1 MTTLIICS
9 SRSPHANTTRI
20 AHTIADTI
28 DAQVVTP
35 DQATPEL
42 ITAADRTG
50 FGSGIYWMNFDRGL
64 LRLVDRLADGAGR
77 EAFIFAT
84 SGLPETPLR
93 RYTHAFRKTLE
104 DKGFRVIDTFTCRG
118 LDTMGPLA
126 VVGGLNK
133 QRPNPGDLDAAR
145 RFALQLS
152 D

>member
-20 AHTIADTI
+20 AQTIAETI

-42 ITAADRTG
+42 IAAADRIG
-50 FGSGIYWMNFDRGL
+50 FGSGIYWMNFDRRL
-64 LRLVDRLADGAGR
+64 IDLVDHLADGAGR
-77 EAFIFAT
+77 EAFVFAT

-93 RYTHAFRKTLE
+93 RYTESFRKRLE
-104 DKGFRVIDTFTCRG
+104 HKGFRVIDTFTCRG

-126 VVGGLNK
+126 AIGGLNK
-133 QRPNPGDLDAAR
+133 QRPNQADLDAAR
-145 RFALQLS
+145 RFALQLP
-152 D
+152 